1 MNTSTAN
8 LSSRWLLRLSVLS
21 LALYPCCGSEGD
33 GVAAGSDWGTRA
45 AALSGPVFDLAS
57 IRDASTADCR
67 FEGERTVN
75 RGGTLLRVWNVSY
88 LSWEWRAKEGGSE
101 AGLRPIRIRAFAA
114 RPATSARLP
123 AIVQAHGLG
132 GFADENAAVS
142 TAARLG
148 LFVLAYTGPGGGN
161 RPDNTSEGKPASD
174 GSGYRMFDTLAD
186 VRGSWFYGHTTAALR
201 GLTCLAA
208 RTDVVADKLGMTGFS
223 AGGVATLLA
232 SGADSRIKAAVP
244 LSGVL
249 AWDEAVRSP
258 NAWQHALL
266 GQAGLSATSTEWTTL
281 QRDLIAPVRALA
293 STTAALFLVNG
304 SSDEFFPLNA
314 HRATLAGLPSGS
326 GARSSL
332 IANFDHG
339 CYKLSGGESASSIE
353 ARATLRAEGGQRAFF
368 RHHLLADPAYP
379 AIPRPPSVVA
389 SSAGAATYVVAGVD
403 RPAGLEIDEVR
414 LWWSS
419 DSAFLFASQTLTPK
433 SGGVYDKL
441 VPLPLS
447 SASAYFVDV
456 QYRTRGLFP
465 ARFSV
470 SSDPVLAAGFVP
482 RIRAINT
489 CL

>member
-1 MNTSTAN
+1 MNTSIAI
-8 LSSRWLLRLSVLS
+8 LSSRCLVGLGLLGLPFISG
-21 LALYPCCGSEGD
+21 CGGEPGE
-33 GVAAGSDWGTRA
+33 AARA
-45 AALSGPVFDLAS
+45 AEEATRSSALSGPLFDLAT
-57 IRDASTADCR
+57 IRDASSADCR
-67 FEGERTVN
+67 FEGEHTVSK
-75 RGGTLLRVWNVSY
+75 GGVLLRAWSVSY
-88 LSWEWRAKEGGSE
+88 LSWEWRDKEGSMP

-114 RPATSARLP
+114 RPATAARLP

-186 VRGSWFYGHTTAALR
+186 VRGSWFWGHTTAALR

-208 RTDVVADKLGMTGFS
+208 RSDVIADKLGMTGFS
-223 AGGVATLLA
+223 AGGVATFLA

-249 AWDEAVRSP
+249 AWDEATRSP

-266 GQAGLSATSTEWTTL
+266 TGAGLSTASVEWTTL
-281 QRDLIAPVRALA
+281 QNDLIAPTRALA
-293 STTAALFLVNG
+293 GTSAAMFVVNG

-314 HRATLAGLPSGS
+314 HRATLAGLPS
-326 GARSSL
+326 AIQVRSSL
-332 IANFDHG
+332 VANFDHG
-339 CYKLSGGESASSIE
+339 CYKLSGGESASTIE
-353 ARATLRAEGGQRAFF
+353 ARAALRAEGGQRAFF

-379 AIPRPPSVVA
+379 TIPRAPGVLARAV
-389 SSAGAATYVVAGVD
+389 GTATYVAAQVD

-414 LWWSS
+414 LYWSS
-419 DSAFLFASQTLTPK
+419 DSAYLFVNQKLDPTSP
-433 SGGVYDKL
+433 GVYEKL

-447 SASAYFVDV
+447 AASAYFVDV
-456 QYRTRGLFP
+456 QYRTRGLF
-465 ARFSV
+465 AQRFAV
-470 SSDPVLAAGFVP
+470 SSEPVLAAGFVP
-482 RIRAINT
+482 RIRSIST